1 MACRNWDDFI
11 RWMASQFRG
20 KYFLSIVVRIMVV
33 AIVHALQHER
43 NARFVPKDKHRS
55 RCILLEILFWVRF
68 KVNSLI

>member
-1 MACRNWDDFI
+1 
-11 RWMASQFRG
+11 
-20 KYFLSIVVRIMVV
+20 VRIMVV
-33 AIVHALQHER
+33 AIVHALQRER